1 MWEAMVPGSGDVGI
15 WVNLAPSEL
24 TNDRLVEELAIAMRG
39 TGVDPRRITLE
50 ITESSMSLDEQGAV
64 RALRRLR
71 ELGVRV
77 SIDDFGTG
85 YSSLSRL
92 AELPI
97 DMLKIPKTFIDQLA
111 VDDDANVVDA
121 ILRLAGSL
129 DLVTVAEG
137 IEQVAQAERVR
148 QLGCGLGQGYL
159 FSKPVRAGDVVGL
172 LRAQQPARRAAIV
185 AA

>member
-1 MWEAMVPGSGDVGI
+1 
-15 WVNLAPSEL
+15 
-24 TNDRLVEELAIAMRG
+24 
-39 TGVDPRRITLE
+39 
-50 ITESSMSLDEQGAV
+50 MSRDECGAV

-97 DMLKIPKTFIDQLA
+97 DILKIPKTFIDQLA
-111 VDDDANVVDA
+111 GDETDTNVVDA

-129 DLVTVAEG
+129 GLTTVAEG
-137 IEQVAQAERVR
+137 IEQAAQAQRVHE
-148 QLGCGLGQGYL
+148 LGCGLGQGYF
-159 FSKPVRAGDVVGL
+159 FSQPLPATDVFRLLRTQQAVRKANLHNLAALKPTGWTSHLAPHLAGD
-172 LRAQQPARRAAIV
+172 AA
-185 AA
+185 A